1 METALLAG
9 IPPALVD
16 RAIELKQQL
25 LQQETSPSND
35 PDTKSENNVDIRSW
49 LTEAQPKGGSSQ
61 NGASKK
67 NGKPAFGTLED
78 VWPLFKDLAG
88 GMYSEGGTN
97 GGGAFIAIVRG
108 SVPPPSTVNRAYVY
122 IFQRTDGAFYVG
134 EVSFRVSLSLIWVL
148 I

>member
-25 LQQETSPSND
+25 LQQETSPSNVSD
-35 PDTKSENNVDIRSW
+35 AKSENNVDIRSW
-49 LTEAQPKGGSSQ
+49 LTQPLRGGAQ

-88 GMYSEGGTN
+88 GMYSEGAMN
-97 GGGAFIAIVRG
+97 GGGAFLAIVRG

-134 EVSFRVSLSLIWVL
+134 EVVVASLYS
-148 I
+148 